1 MMRIKCIIAY
11 DGTGFAGYQVQP
23 NKRTVQRELES
34 ALTKLHKGSEVK
46 VVASGRTDAGVH
58 AVGQVIHFDSPL
70 QLPEER
76 WPAALNSI
84 LPNDVVV
91 EEAAYVAEDFHA
103 RYHAIGKEYRYRL
116 IRTKKSNP
124 FLRHYAYQYS
134 FPIDVERMRE
144 AIPYLLGEHDFTSF
158 CSARSEVEDRVRNI
172 YGIYIEEH
180 DDELLFRFVGNGFLY
195 NMIRILMGT
204 LLEVGKG
211 EREPHE
217 IEKILAKKNR
227 IYAGKTAPGHGLY
240 LWQVYYE
247 ENIANDK

>member
-1 MMRIKCIIAY
+1 MRIKCIIAY

-23 NKRTVQRELES
+23 NKRTVQRELET

-116 IRTKKSNP
+116 IRTKKINP

-227 IYAGKTAPGHGLY
+227 IFAGKTAPGHGLY
-240 LWQVYYE
+240 LWQVYYD

>member
-1 MMRIKCIIAY
+1 
-11 DGTGFAGYQVQP
+11 
-23 NKRTVQRELES
+23 
-34 ALTKLHKGSEVK
+34 
-46 VVASGRTDAGVH
+46 
-58 AVGQVIHFDSPL
+58 
-70 QLPEER
+70 
-76 WPAALNSI
+76 
-84 LPNDVVV
+84 
-91 EEAAYVAEDFHA
+91 
-103 RYHAIGKEYRYRL
+103 
-116 IRTKKSNP
+116 
-124 FLRHYAYQYS
+124 
-134 FPIDVERMRE
+134 MRE

>member
-1 MMRIKCIIAY
+1 MRIKCIIAY

-124 FLRHYAYQYS
+124 FCDIMLIS
-134 FPIDVERMRE
+134 
-144 AIPYLLGEHDFTSF
+144 IPF
-158 CSARSEVEDRVRNI
+158 
-172 YGIYIEEH
+172 
-180 DDELLFRFVGNGFLY
+180 
-195 NMIRILMGT
+195 
-204 LLEVGKG
+204 
-211 EREPHE
+211 
-217 IEKILAKKNR
+217 
-227 IYAGKTAPGHGLY
+227 
-240 LWQVYYE
+240 Q
-247 ENIANDK
+247 